1 MNMRDSTPALA
12 MLRRSLEEAMH
23 PQTVGQIL
31 ARRGL
36 NAHYQPI
43 VQLRNGAVIGHE
55 SLIRGP
61 VDSPLR
67 LPDALFKAAHTE
79 GLSFELEL
87 ACVQEGLRSWV
98 LHQPDKRLFLNLSAS
113 ALVKAVERTSISGFL
128 KTLQA
133 VDVSPA
139 ALVVEI
145 TEHERITEIPRLI
158 EVAQA
163 LRSQGLRF
171 ALDDFGDG
179 RSSLRLWAEL
189 RPEIVKIDRFF
200 VHGLHDEAFKV
211 QTLKGLSRFAET
223 FGTVLLAEG
232 IETEAEL
239 EIVRDLGVEL
249 GQGYFPVSYTHLDVY
264 KRQVDD
270 RALVLGPPHGGA
282 FVGGAPERRALDRRA
297 ARVMGV
303 DLDHPAEAVDL
314 VGVPGGIE
322 AFVMLV
328 PAVAHRVALAQAPAG
343 LVRVGPVGA
352 LEVVDE
358 VLFAGQVGAP
368 WRDATGTV
376 VQRAEHAAARGV
388 GCGLH
393 QAVTRRRP
401 GHRDGRVGRDA
412 ACPGAGFCLLYTS
425 KSAAEARSH

>member
-1 MNMRDSTPALA
+1 MYKR
-12 MLRRSLEEAMH
+12 
-23 PQTVGQIL
+23 Q
-31 ARRGL
+31 
-36 NAHYQPI
+36 
-43 VQLRNGAVIGHE
+43 
-55 SLIRGP
+55 
-61 VDSPLR
+61 
-67 LPDALFKAAHTE
+67 LFKAAHTE

-249 GQGYFPVSYTHLDVY
+249 GQGYFLGRPNPVPADSVLPKAAAVIASSVIAVLPEMTRAGNAGFKVERLAVKAPTLSPEALIDDVA
-264 KRQVDD
+264 KSFANQPTLRAMALVEDD
-270 RALVLGPPHGGA
+270 RPIGLLNRQA
-282 FVGGAPERRALDRRA
+282 FVDRY
-297 ARVMGV
+297 ARPYFKELYGRKPCM
-303 DLDHPAEAVDL
+303 
-314 VGVPGGIE
+314 
-322 AFVMLV
+322 
-328 PAVAHRVALAQAPAG
+328 
-343 LVRVGPVGA
+343 
-352 LEVVDE
+352 
-358 VLFAGQVGAP
+358 LFANTTPLILDKHTGL
-368 WRDATGTV
+368 DALT
-376 VQRAEHAAARGV
+376 
-388 GCGLH
+388 
-393 QAVTRRRP
+393 AV
-401 GHRDGRVGRDA
+401 
-412 ACPGAGFCLLYTS
+412 LLS
-425 KSAAEARSH
+425 LIHI